1 MWVNTEK
8 VKNKIK
14 YYLVAIN
21 KSESS
26 DQSTKDKKNSTAQ
39 RNADDWSFVA
49 FFSLLFKG
57 KMKIRC
63 YKAKILPRRRK
74 KLKKLLNQ

>member
-39 RNADDWSFVA
+39 RNADD
-49 FFSLLFKG
+49 
-57 KMKIRC
+57 
-63 YKAKILPRRRK
+63 
-74 KLKKLLNQ
+74 